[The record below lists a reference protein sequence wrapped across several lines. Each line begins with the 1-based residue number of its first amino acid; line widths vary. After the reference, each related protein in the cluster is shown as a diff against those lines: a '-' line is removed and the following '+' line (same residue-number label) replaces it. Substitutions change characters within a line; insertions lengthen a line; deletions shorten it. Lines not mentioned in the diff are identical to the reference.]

1 MARLKGKWDLTV
13 LPVNHSPSLLNKL
26 KGNTLTSVGLSGKLW
41 KHQDLVL
48 L

>member
-1 MARLKGKWDLTV
+1 MARLKDKWDLTV
-13 LPVNHSPSLLNKL
+13 LPVKHSPSLLNKL
-26 KGNTLTSVGLSGKLW
+26 KDNALTSVGLSGKRW